1 MATEMNLTDKLL
13 NPEVLDRISKVDWS
27 GQSEYGPYVVEL
39 DPTAACDLACPGCIS
54 EDIIAEGGRFSN
66 QRLLEFPSEFSEAGV
81 RAVILIGGGEP
92 LTHPK
97 IGEFMVRCA
106 ENDIRVG
113 LTTNGTLIDRHLS
126 EIGEICDWTRV
137 SMDAGSQLMFDKLR
151 PSKSGRSMFAK
162 VVENIVELARIK
174 KGILGYSY
182 LLQSP
187 ADGEAVVDNIED
199 MVSAASL
206 AKEIGCDYFE
216 IKPTY
221 AWRGDV
227 PHALVVHNTDYLE
240 RAREKIFELDGL
252 ESSDFRILHA
262 INLKHSL
269 AGVQALQLKEYEVC
283 PSAQLRTLVTPKG
296 VFVCPYW
303 RGKSRFSLGDVKDQ
317 GFGEVWRSEEKRNAM
332 KALNP
337 REDCKF
343 HCLRHETNVAAF
355 DLKLRMEK
363 LQNFDGVSIS
373 ENPEWDRFI

>member
-13 NPEVLDRISKVDWS
+13 NPEVLDRISKIDWS
-27 GQSEYGPYVVEL
+27 GQSTLGPYVVEL

-66 QRLLEFPSEFSEAGV
+66 QRLLEFPGEFSQVGV

-97 IGEFMVRCA
+97 IGEFMVLCA
-106 ENDIRVG
+106 ENDIKVG

-126 EIGEICDWTRV
+126 EISEICDWTRV
-137 SMDAGSQLMFDKLR
+137 SMDAGTQQMFDKLR
-151 PSKSGRSMFAK
+151 PSKSGRSMFSK
-162 VVENIVELARIK
+162 VVENMTALAQIK
-174 KGILGYSY
+174 KGTLGYSY

-187 ADGEAVVDNIED
+187 SDGEAVVDNIDD

-227 PHALVVHNTDYLE
+227 PHALVVHDDDYLE
-240 RAREKIFELDGL
+240 RAQEKILELDNL
-252 ESSDFRILHA
+252 ESSEFRIVHA

-269 AGVQALQLKEYEVC
+269 AGVQALQLKDYETC

-303 RGKSRFSLGDVKDQ
+303 RGKASFSLGDVNDRSL
-317 GFGEVWRSEEKRNAM
+317 GEVWDSEEKRNTM
-332 KALNP
+332 MALNP

-343 HCLRHETNVAAF
+343 HCLRHETNLAAF
-355 DLKLRMEK
+355 DLKLGIEK
-363 LQNFDGVSIS
+363 LQHFEDIPDAGSSV
-373 ENPEWDRFI
+373 WDRFI